1 MKSEHRQRTKNE
13 MRHFFAI
20 SLSVSVSFA
29 LYRCRCM
36 IEMILEI
43 QLDFLVN
50 YQTKDIV
57 ELNDI

>member
-1 MKSEHRQRTKNE
+1 
-13 MRHFFAI
+13 MREKLKETFF
-20 SLSVSVSFA
+20 SLAGVRGRAVSASLCA
-29 LYRCRCM
+29 K
-36 IEMILEI
+36 EKILEI